1 MDLQQVRKMI
11 QGSFDKQLKIH
22 LPYAIESGPEML
34 ERTRLMNARSALALA
49 CLRRMEQV
57 DIDRACAA
65 IGKNGQRL
73 EDFVIEA
80 YELKVA
86 TEKCGVAV

>member
-34 ERTRLMNARSALALA
+34 ERTLDTTSAH
-49 CLRRMEQV
+49 R
-57 DIDRACAA
+57 
-65 IGKNGQRL
+65 
-73 EDFVIEA
+73 
-80 YELKVA
+80 
-86 TEKCGVAV
+86 GVAPPTTRGVRSGT